1 MKTLMRDPQMTGYGP
16 HPVAGVTPEDVTLVE
31 SRSVSCD
38 GGKASPNSVSG
49 GHPLIWMRIEHDEV
63 TCPYCSRTYR
73 LKDGAGD
80 DGHH

>member
-1 MKTLMRDPQMTGYGP
+1 MRDPQMTGYGP
-16 HPVAGVTPEDVTLVE
+16 HPVEGVTPEEVIPVE
-31 SRSVSCD
+31 IRSVSCD
-38 GGKASPNSVSG
+38 GGKGAPNSFSG
-49 GHPLIWMRIEHDEV
+49 GHPMIWMRIEEHQV

>member
-1 MKTLMRDPQMTGYGP
+1 MRDPQMTGYGP
-16 HPVAGVTPEDVTLVE
+16 KMTPGITPDDVIPVET
-31 SRSVSCD
+31 RSIGCD
-38 GGKASPNSVSG
+38 GGG
-49 GHPLIWMRIEHDEV
+49 GTLGHPMIYLRIEDTQV

>member
-1 MKTLMRDPQMTGYGP
+1 MRDPQMTGYAP
-16 HPVAGVTPEDVTLVE
+16 KKTEGVTPDDVIMVDA
-31 SRSVSCD
+31 RVVGCD
-38 GGKASPNSVSG
+38 GGGGAL
-49 GHPLIWMRIEHDEV
+49 GHPLVYLRIEAGQV

>member
-1 MKTLMRDPQMTGYGP
+1 MNTLMRDPQMTGYGP
-16 HPVAGVTPEDVTLVE
+16 HPVEGVTPEDVTLVE

-38 GGKASPNSVSG
+38 GGKGAL
-49 GHPLIWMRIEHDEV
+49 GHPMIWMRIEEHQV